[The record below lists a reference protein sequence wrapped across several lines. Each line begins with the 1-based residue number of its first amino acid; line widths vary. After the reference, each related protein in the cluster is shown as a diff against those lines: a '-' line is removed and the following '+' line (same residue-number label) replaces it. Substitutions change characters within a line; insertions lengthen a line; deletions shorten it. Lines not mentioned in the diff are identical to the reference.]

1 MIHNDSRPRRV
12 LVILGQ
18 GGHTAEILRL
28 VDMLAAHG
36 APFVYQYLITREDNV
51 SGQRI
56 RIPGAIFWVNR
67 TRYKSYALW
76 QEILRSLLALVQS
89 FFVILAAR
97 PHAVIT
103 SGPAVAVPVALWAR
117 LFGAR
122 VIFIECGARVT
133 RLSLTGRLMKRLAH
147 LFFVQWPEL
156 LDDYPQAIYAGRL
169 V

>member
-1 MIHNDSRPRRV
+1 MIHHDSRPRRV

-36 APFVYQYLITREDNV
+36 APFTYQYLITREDNV

-97 PHAVIT
+97 PHAVVT